1 MYHIQGFNKDG
12 APLSLV
18 AVSSLDDAAQALD
31 QAVIDG
37 AHSVEVL
44 KGASVVYEFYPE
56 WSDSDE

>member
-1 MYHIQGFNKDG
+1 MYQVQGFNQDG

-18 AVSSLDDAAQALD
+18 AVASLDEAAQALD

-44 KGASVVYEFYPE
+44 RGITVVYEFYPE